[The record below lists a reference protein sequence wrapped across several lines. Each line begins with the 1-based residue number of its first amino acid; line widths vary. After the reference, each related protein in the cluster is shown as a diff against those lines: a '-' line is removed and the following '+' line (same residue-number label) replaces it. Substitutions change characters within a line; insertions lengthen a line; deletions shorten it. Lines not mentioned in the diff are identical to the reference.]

1 MNTFP
6 VSRPLLY
13 ADITEKILEAAFE
26 VSKELGS
33 GFLESVYKNAMV
45 IALRAKSMNVEIEKP
60 ISVMFRGQSVG
71 QFYADLFING
81 KVIVELKAISV
92 LMPEHSAQTINYLKA
107 TGIEVGLLINF
118 GRPKIEFKRLHK

>member
-1 MNTFP
+1 MTTFP
-6 VSRPLLY
+6 DSKSLLY
-13 ADITEKILEAAFE
+13 ADITEKVLEAAFE

-45 IALRAKSMNVEIEKP
+45 IALRAKTMNVEIEKP

-107 TGIEVGLLINF
+107 TRIEVGLLINF